1 MKNSAVVVKQE
12 ASNRPEVVAAGQG
25 HVAVVAVHRAVEA
38 GVAAEAAVDHLVVA
52 AGVPAEAGVRRRRE
66 VRASMAATVTEG
78 RRTRRRSLG
87 RLAVLM
93 KIEEAL
99 LKNNSWRIQSKGCN
113 NFFGEA
119 MFYSFDFVF
128 FFRAP

>member
-25 HVAVVAVHRAVEA
+25 HEAVVAVHRAVEA

-52 AGVPAEAGVRRRRE
+52 AGVPAEAGVRRRQE

-87 RLAVLM
+87 RPAVLM

-113 NFFGEA
+113 NIFWEA
-119 MFYSFDFVF
+119 VFYFFDFVF